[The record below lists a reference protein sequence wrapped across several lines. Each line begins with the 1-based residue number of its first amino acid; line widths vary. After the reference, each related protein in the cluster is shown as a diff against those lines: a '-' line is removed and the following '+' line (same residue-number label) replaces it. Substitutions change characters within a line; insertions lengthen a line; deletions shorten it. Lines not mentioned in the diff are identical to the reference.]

1 MMAPSRSL
9 TVFVPAHNEAENL
22 EGAVADIVA
31 AARDTIPDYEVIL
44 VDDGSTDG
52 TAAAAA
58 RLAAGDPR
66 IHVIHHACRRGL
78 AAGYRAALRRAT
90 GQYFAFLPGDRE
102 VSAASVRAIFQA
114 VGSADLV
121 IPYHANPGARALHR
135 RLMTCVCTTLLNV
148 LLDRRL
154 RYYQGPTVY
163 PTEVAKAVQGRSG
176 GFFFL
181 TEMLVQALDSGCS
194 YIEVPL
200 MHQERA
206 FGKSKAV
213 SLSNVGEALGVIIG
227 AWWRLRVRRVG
238 RRGRPAGSMGGCEE
252 HSRS

>member
-1 MMAPSRSL
+1 
-9 TVFVPAHNEAENL
+9 
-22 EGAVADIVA
+22 
-31 AARDTIPDYEVIL
+31 
-44 VDDGSTDG
+44 
-52 TAAAAA
+52 
-58 RLAAGDPR
+58 
-66 IHVIHHACRRGL
+66 
-78 AAGYRAALRRAT
+78 
-90 GQYFAFLPGDRE
+90 
-102 VSAASVRAIFQA
+102 
-114 VGSADLV
+114 
-121 IPYHANPGARALHR
+121 
-135 RLMTCVCTTLLNV
+135 
-148 LLDRRL
+148 
-154 RYYQGPTVY
+154 
-163 PTEVAKAVQGRSG
+163 VAKAVQGRSG

-238 RRGRPAGSMGGCEE
+238 RRGRPAGSMGGYEE